1 MAAEPDAPV
10 LVRVARTPTDWQA
23 VRTLCCQTGNGGN
36 PIDRV
41 RWRLFADLWIG
52 PYQRLVP
59 AWTYVAESD
68 GRLAGYLTGC
78 PDTAAF
84 RRARRFRVTLPL
96 LLGIA
101 MGRYGWTPDAR
112 RTVRLAFR
120 LGQGVESR
128 LAPRLPAGFAH
139 THPAH
144 LHMNVDAEYR
154 RRGIGARLI
163 ERYARDLGEA
173 GVPGVHLFCGA
184 EPRPFYA
191 RNGFTDLAA
200 LELAS
205 GLAVYV
211 MGRRLA
217 R

>member
-10 LVRVARTPTDWQA
+10 VVRVARTAADWQA

-36 PIDRV
+36 PIDPV
-41 RWRLFADLWIG
+41 RWPLFADLWIG
-52 PYQRLVP
+52 PYQRLAP

-68 GRLAGYLTGC
+68 GRIVGYLTGC

-101 MGRYGWTPDAR
+101 VGRYGWTPDAR
-112 RTVRLAFR
+112 RTVRLALR
-120 LGQGVESR
+120 LGRGVESR
-128 LAPRLPAGFAH
+128 LAPSLPARFAH
-139 THPAH
+139 TYPAH
-144 LHMNVDAEYR
+144 LHMNVDAEHR
-154 RRGIGARLI
+154 RHGLGARLI
-163 ERYARDLGEA
+163 ERYTRDLGEA

-200 LELAS
+200 LEFSS
-205 GLAVYV
+205 GIAVYV